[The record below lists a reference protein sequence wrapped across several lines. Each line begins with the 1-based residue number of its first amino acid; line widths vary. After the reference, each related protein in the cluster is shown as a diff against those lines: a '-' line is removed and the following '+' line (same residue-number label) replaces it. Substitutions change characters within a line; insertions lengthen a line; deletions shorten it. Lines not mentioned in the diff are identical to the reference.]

1 MPLTLNNTNTL
12 TANEVIVN
20 GTDLSDLY
28 ATISYV
34 NSNSGGVSQTD
45 FDTQVATLQSKDLAY
60 NNTLNSHIASLEGHE
75 LTINPTLTDIGIL
88 DGKQIQNF
96 NNTNAINTDLTNNYQ
111 TTSQLNTNFVSPTT
125 LTTNQYTKS
134 QIDTT
139 LGNYYTSSQIDTT
152 LGNYSTSTVIDS
164 GFYTQTYI
172 NNNIYTKTET
182 DNLIDNL
189 AVYSQTEV
197 DAFLSSKEDKSRFQ
211 DNISFFPIIDCSRP
225 TIIHQGL
232 TLKNETIN
240 IEPLEGAL
248 FGNSFGAE
256 TNRNVATFKNQSNYI
271 ILKGNKINC
280 NATSDDAVSNL
291 KINVAGNIEFS
302 NAILP
307 TIGADLYR
315 PSGNSSYNVRNE
327 IFKPCGN
334 LETEHYHVEM
344 GQMKI

>member
-1 MPLTLNNTNTL
+1 MVLTLNNTNTL

-20 GTDLSDLY
+20 GTNLSDLY

-45 FDTQVATLQSKDLAY
+45 FDTEVATLQSKDLAY

-75 LTINPTLTDIGIL
+75 LTISSTLTDVGIL
-88 DGKQIQNF
+88 NGKQAQNF
-96 NNTNAINTDLTNNYQ
+96 NGINAINTALTNNYQ
-111 TTSQLNTNFVSPTT
+111 TTTQLNANFVSPTT
-125 LTTNQYTKS
+125 LTTNHYTKS

-139 LGNYYTSSQIDTT
+139 LGNYYTSAQIDTT
-152 LGNYSTSTVIDS
+152 LGNYYTSTVIDG

-172 NNNIYTKTET
+172 NKNIYTKTET

-197 DAFLSSKEDKSRFQ
+197 DAFLSYKEDKSRFQ
-211 DNISFFPIIDCSRP
+211 DNISFFLIIDCSRP

-240 IEPLEGAL
+240 IEPLERAL
-248 FGNSFGAE
+248 FGNLFGAE
-256 TNRNVATFKNQSNYI
+256 TDRNVATVKNQSNYI
-271 ILKGNKINC
+271 TLKGNKISC

-291 KINVAGNIEFS
+291 KLHMAGNIEFS

-315 PSGNSSYNVRNE
+315 PSGNSSYNVR
-327 IFKPCGN
+327 IRDFQ
-334 LETEHYHVEM
+334 EH
-344 GQMKI
+344 